1 MELDELQTI
10 WQNMSTEL
18 EQQKKL
24 TNTLIMEMTQQKYKN
39 KFSKLKTYETI
50 GGVICF
56 AAAIYLIFN
65 FGKLDTWYLSLSG
78 IFAIAFLVILP
89 ILTLGT
95 LNSISGLKLQEKNY
109 SETIISYQKQ
119 KKRLLI
125 IQQAGIFCSFL
136 FMLVSLPV
144 ASKILKD
151 KDLFVDGQNLLWYIP
166 IMTIFLLFFA
176 RWGYGCYKSITTSA
190 ENLLTELE

>member
-1 MELDELQTI
+1 MELEELQHV
-10 WQNMSTEL
+10 WQHMSAEL
-18 EQQKKL
+18 DQQKKL
-24 TNTLIMEMTQQKYKN
+24 TNKLIIDMTQQKYKN

-56 AAAIYLIFN
+56 ATAIYLILN
-65 FGKLDTWYLSLSG
+65 FSKLDTWYLSLAG
-78 IFAIAFLVILP
+78 ILAIGFLVILP
-89 ILTLGT
+89 ILTLGA
-95 LNSISGLKLQEKNY
+95 LNSISGLKLREKNY

-144 ASKILKD
+144 ASKILKG
-151 KDLFVDGQNLLWYIP
+151 KDLFIDGQNLMWYIP
-166 IMTIFLLFFA
+166 IMTLFLIVLT
-176 RWGYGCYKSITTSA
+176 RWGYGCYKRITASA
-190 ENLLTELE
+190 ESILTDLE